1 MQRPV
6 VIGLI
11 LLIVGNLFSA
21 FYDVSIKWLPEDANA
36 ATFLLVRQ
44 ITSVLMLL
52 PIWLYSQR
60 PKTEHISVHLW
71 RANIGSVGAL
81 FLIIGLMALPLATV
95 SSLFY
100 SAPLMIILMGYWFL
114 KERITTGQV
123 VCTALG
129 FVGIL
134 IILRPSEMNWFG
146 LAVLFSAFT
155 FAINQLMLKKV
166 PNTEH
171 PVLTLMLY
179 NLLGI
184 PATLVIAAFQGVE
197 GLSWELLAVA
207 LLSNAFLLI
216 YHWFCVLA
224 YRKAQASDI
233 AIAEY
238 TGLLFIVFLGWL
250 LFDEWLDSLSW
261 LGAALIVLPS
271 LFLPWIGALL
281 EKSPKMMDNIQ
292 VKSLGIDT
300 AVKGEPKL

>member
-21 FYDVSIKWLPEDANA
+21 FYDVSIKWLPDDANA
-36 ATFLLVRQ
+36 STFLLVRQ
-44 ITSVLMLL
+44 ISSVFMLL
-52 PIWLYSQR
+52 PVWLYSQR
-60 PKTEHISVHLW
+60 PMTTHISVHLW

-100 SAPLMIILMGYWFL
+100 SAPLMIILMGYFFL
-114 KERITTGQV
+114 RERITAAQTICTGV
-123 VCTALG
+123 G

-134 IILRPSEMNWFG
+134 IILRPSEMNWYG
-146 LAVLFSAFT
+146 IAVLFSAFT
-155 FAINQLMLKKV
+155 FAVNQLALKKV
-166 PNTEH
+166 PNAEH

-184 PATLVIAAFQGVE
+184 PATLVIAAFQGIE
-197 GLSWELLAVA
+197 GLSWELVGVA
-207 LLSNAFLLI
+207 LLSNAFLLV

-250 LFDEWLDSLSW
+250 LFDEWLDNLSW

-271 LFLPWIGALL
+271 LCLPWLGSLL
-281 EKSPKMMDNIQ
+281 SKSTPK
-292 VKSLGIDT
+292 VADT
-300 AVKGEPKL
+300 LTGK

>member
-21 FYDVSIKWLPEDANA
+21 FYDVSIKWLPDDANA
-36 ATFLLVRQ
+36 STFLLVRQ
-44 ITSVLMLL
+44 ISSVFMLL
-52 PIWLYSQR
+52 PVWLYSQR
-60 PKTEHISVHLW
+60 PMTTHISVHLW

-100 SAPLMIILMGYWFL
+100 SAPLMIILMGYFFL
-114 KERITTGQV
+114 RERITAAQTICTG
-123 VCTALG
+123 LG

-134 IILRPSEMNWFG
+134 IILRPSEMNWYG
-146 LAVLFSAFT
+146 IAVLFSAFT
-155 FAINQLMLKKV
+155 FAVNQLALKKV
-166 PNTEH
+166 PNAEH

-184 PATLVIAAFQGVE
+184 PATLVIAAFQGIE
-197 GLSWELLAVA
+197 GLSWELVGVA
-207 LLSNAFLLI
+207 LLSNAFLLV

-250 LFDEWLDSLSW
+250 LFDEWLDNLSW

-271 LFLPWIGALL
+271 LCLPWLGSLL
-281 EKSPKMMDNIQ
+281 SKSTPK
-292 VKSLGIDT
+292 VADT
-300 AVKGEPKL
+300 LTGK

>member
-1 MQRPV
+1 
-6 VIGLI
+6 
-11 LLIVGNLFSA
+11 
-21 FYDVSIKWLPEDANA
+21 
-36 ATFLLVRQ
+36 
-44 ITSVLMLL
+44 MLL
-52 PIWLYSQR
+52 PVWLYSQR
-60 PKTEHISVHLW
+60 PMTTHISVHLW

-100 SAPLMIILMGYWFL
+100 SAPLMIILMGYFFL
-114 KERITTGQV
+114 SERITAAQTICTG
-123 VCTALG
+123 LG

-134 IILRPSEMNWFG
+134 IILRPSEMNWYG
-146 LAVLFSAFT
+146 IAVLFSAFT
-155 FAINQLMLKKV
+155 FAVNQLALKKV
-166 PNTEH
+166 PHAEH

-184 PATLVIAAFQGVE
+184 PATLVIAAFQGIE
-197 GLSWELLAVA
+197 GLSWELVGVA
-207 LLSNAFLLI
+207 LLSNAFLLV

-250 LFDEWLDSLSW
+250 LFDEWLDNLSW

-271 LFLPWIGALL
+271 LFLPWLGSILS
-281 EKSPKMMDNIQ
+281 KSAPKIA
-292 VKSLGIDT
+292 DT
-300 AVKGEPKL
+300 LTGK

>member
-21 FYDVSIKWLPEDANA
+21 FYDVSIKWLPDDANA
-36 ATFLLVRQ
+36 STFLLVRQ
-44 ITSVLMLL
+44 ISSVFMLL
-52 PIWLYSQR
+52 PVWLYSLR
-60 PKTEHISVHLW
+60 PMTTHISVHLW

-100 SAPLMIILMGYWFL
+100 SAPLMIILMGYFFL
-114 KERITTGQV
+114 RERITVAQTICTG
-123 VCTALG
+123 LG

-134 IILRPSEMNWFG
+134 IILRPSEMNWYG
-146 LAVLFSAFT
+146 IAVLFSAFT
-155 FAINQLMLKKV
+155 FAVNQLALKKV
-166 PNTEH
+166 PNAEH

-184 PATLVIAAFQGVE
+184 PATLVIAAFQGIE
-197 GLSWELLAVA
+197 GLSWELVGVA
-207 LLSNAFLLI
+207 LLSNAFLLV

-250 LFDEWLDSLSW
+250 LFDEWLDNLSW

-271 LFLPWIGALL
+271 LCLPWLGSLL
-281 EKSPKMMDNIQ
+281 SKSTPK
-292 VKSLGIDT
+292 VADT
-300 AVKGEPKL
+300 LTGK

>member
-21 FYDVSIKWLPEDANA
+21 FYDVSIKWLPDDASA
-36 ATFLLVRQ
+36 STFLLVRQ
-44 ITSVLMLL
+44 ISSVFMLL
-52 PIWLYSQR
+52 PVWLYSQR
-60 PKTEHISVHLW
+60 PMTTHISVHLW

-100 SAPLMIILMGYWFL
+100 SAPLMIILMGYFFL
-114 KERITTGQV
+114 SERITAAQTICTG
-123 VCTALG
+123 LG

-134 IILRPSEMNWFG
+134 IILRPSEMNWYG
-146 LAVLFSAFT
+146 IAVLFSAFT
-155 FAINQLMLKKV
+155 FAVNQLALKKV
-166 PNTEH
+166 PHTEH

-184 PATLVIAAFQGVE
+184 PATLVIAAFQGIE
-197 GLSWELLAVA
+197 GLSWELVGVA
-207 LLSNAFLLI
+207 LLSNAFLLV

-250 LFDEWLDSLSW
+250 LFDEWLDNLSW

-271 LFLPWIGALL
+271 LFLPWLGSLL
-281 EKSPKMMDNIQ
+281 SKSAPKIA
-292 VKSLGIDT
+292 DT
-300 AVKGEPKL
+300 LTGK

>member
-1 MQRPV
+1 LPDDA
-6 VIGLI
+6 
-11 LLIVGNLFSA
+11 SA
-21 FYDVSIKWLPEDANA
+21 S
-36 ATFLLVRQ
+36 TFLLVRQ
-44 ITSVLMLL
+44 ISSVLMLL
-52 PIWLYSQR
+52 PVWLYSQR
-60 PKTEHISVHLW
+60 PMTTHISVHLW

-100 SAPLMIILMGYWFL
+100 SAPLMIILMGYFFL
-114 KERITTGQV
+114 KERITAAQT
-123 VCTALG
+123 VCAGLG

-134 IILRPSEMNWFG
+134 IILRPSEMNAYG
-146 LAVLFSAFT
+146 IAVLFSAFT
-155 FAINQLMLKKV
+155 FAVNQLALKKV
-166 PNTEH
+166 PHAEH
-171 PVLTLMLY
+171 PVLILMLY

-184 PATLVIAAFQGVE
+184 PATLVIVAFQGIE
-197 GLSWELLAVA
+197 GLSWGLVGVA
-207 LLSNAFLLI
+207 LLSNAFLLV

-271 LFLPWIGALL
+271 LFLPWLGSYLL
-281 EKSPKMMDNIQ
+281 KSPPK
-292 VKSLGIDT
+292 VAE
-300 AVKGEPKL
+300 AVASK

>member
-21 FYDVSIKWLPEDANA
+21 FYDVSIKWLPSDTSAS
-36 ATFLLVRQ
+36 TFLLVRQ
-44 ITSVLMLL
+44 ISSVFMLL
-52 PIWLYSQR
+52 PVWLYSQR
-60 PKTEHISVHLW
+60 PMTTDISVHLW

-100 SAPLMIILMGYWFL
+100 SAPLMIILMGYFFL
-114 KERITTGQV
+114 RERITTAQTI
-123 VCTALG
+123 CTGLG

-134 IILRPSEMNWFG
+134 IILRPSEMNWYG
-146 LAVLFSAFT
+146 VAVLFSAFT
-155 FAINQLMLKKV
+155 FAVNQLALKKV
-166 PNTEH
+166 PHTEH

-184 PATLVIAAFQGVE
+184 PATLVIVAFQGVA
-197 GLSWELLAVA
+197 GLSWELVGVA
-207 LLSNAFLLI
+207 LLSNVFLLI
-216 YHWFCVLA
+216 YHWLCVLA

-250 LFDEWLDSLSW
+250 LFDEWLDNLSW

-271 LFLPWIGALL
+271 LFLPWLGSLFL
-281 EKSPKMMDNIQ
+281 KSTPKVLTSVPKVADTITL
-292 VKSLGIDT
+292 KS
-300 AVKGEPKL
+300 

>member
-1 MQRPV
+1 MQHSV

-21 FYDVSIKWLPEDANA
+21 FYDVSIKWLPDDANA
-36 ATFLLVRQ
+36 STFLLVRQ
-44 ITSVLMLL
+44 ISSVFMLL
-52 PIWLYSQR
+52 PVWLYSQR
-60 PKTEHISVHLW
+60 PMTTHISVHLW

-100 SAPLMIILMGYWFL
+100 SAPLMIILMGYFFL
-114 KERITTGQV
+114 RERITAAQTICTG
-123 VCTALG
+123 LG

-134 IILRPSEMNWFG
+134 IILRPSEMNWYG
-146 LAVLFSAFT
+146 IAVLFSAFT
-155 FAINQLMLKKV
+155 FAVNQLALKKV
-166 PNTEH
+166 PNAEH

-184 PATLVIAAFQGVE
+184 PATLVIAAFQGIE
-197 GLSWELLAVA
+197 GLSWELVGVA
-207 LLSNAFLLI
+207 LLSNAFLLV

-250 LFDEWLDSLSW
+250 LFDEWLDNLSW

-271 LFLPWIGALL
+271 LCLPWLGSLL
-281 EKSPKMMDNIQ
+281 SKSTPK
-292 VKSLGIDT
+292 VADT
-300 AVKGEPKL
+300 LTGK

>member
-1 MQRPV
+1 MQRPI

-21 FYDVSIKWLPEDANA
+21 FYDVSIKWLPDDANA

-44 ITSVLMLL
+44 ICSVFMLL
-52 PIWLYSQR
+52 PVWLYAQR
-60 PKTEHISVHLW
+60 PMTTHISVHLW

-100 SAPLMIILMGYWFL
+100 SAPLMIMLMGYWFL
-114 KERITTGQV
+114 KEHITTGQV
-123 VCTALG
+123 ICALLG

-155 FAINQLMLKKV
+155 FAVNQLTLKKV

-184 PATLVIAAFQGVE
+184 PATLLIAAFQGLQGMSW
-197 GLSWELLAVA
+197 GLLGIA

-261 LGAALIVLPS
+261 VGAALIVLPS
-271 LFLPWIGALL
+271 LFLPWIGMLL
-281 EKSPKMMDNIQ
+281 AQQPKVIERLRAEPLAIEG
-292 VKSLGIDT
+292 VE
-300 AVKGEPKL
+300 GEPKR

>member
-21 FYDVSIKWLPEDANA
+21 FYDVSIKWLPDDADA
-36 ATFLLVRQ
+36 STFLLVRQ
-44 ITSVLMLL
+44 ISSVFMLL
-52 PIWLYSQR
+52 PVWLYSQR
-60 PKTEHISVHLW
+60 PMTTHISVHLW

-100 SAPLMIILMGYWFL
+100 SAPLMIILMGYFFL
-114 KERITTGQV
+114 RERITAAQTICTG
-123 VCTALG
+123 LG

-134 IILRPSEMNWFG
+134 IILRPSEMNWYG
-146 LAVLFSAFT
+146 IAVLFSAFT
-155 FAINQLMLKKV
+155 FAVNQLALKKV
-166 PNTEH
+166 PNAEH

-184 PATLVIAAFQGVE
+184 PATLVIAAFQGIE
-197 GLSWELLAVA
+197 GLSWELVGVA
-207 LLSNAFLLI
+207 LLSNAFLLV

-250 LFDEWLDSLSW
+250 LFDEWLDNLSW
-261 LGAALIVLPS
+261 IGAALIVLPS
-271 LFLPWIGALL
+271 LCLPWLGSLL
-281 EKSPKMMDNIQ
+281 SKSTPK
-292 VKSLGIDT
+292 VADT
-300 AVKGEPKL
+300 LTGK

>member
-21 FYDVSIKWLPEDANA
+21 FYDVSIKWLPDDASA
-36 ATFLLVRQ
+36 STFLLVRQ
-44 ITSVLMLL
+44 ISSVLMLL
-52 PIWLYSQR
+52 PVWLYSQR
-60 PKTEHISVHLW
+60 PMTTHISVHLW

-100 SAPLMIILMGYWFL
+100 SAPLMIILMGYFFL
-114 KERITTGQV
+114 KERITAAQT
-123 VCTALG
+123 VCAGLG

-134 IILRPSEMNWFG
+134 IILRPSEMNG
-146 LAVLFSAFT
+146 YGIAVLFSAFT
-155 FAINQLMLKKV
+155 FAVNQLALKKV
-166 PNTEH
+166 PHAEH
-171 PVLTLMLY
+171 PVLTLLLY

-184 PATLVIAAFQGVE
+184 PATLVIVAFQGIE
-197 GLSWELLAVA
+197 GLSWGLVGVA
-207 LLSNAFLLI
+207 LLSNAFLLV

-271 LFLPWIGALL
+271 LFLPWLGSYLL
-281 EKSPKMMDNIQ
+281 KSPPK
-292 VKSLGIDT
+292 VAE
-300 AVKGEPKL
+300 AVASK

>member
-1 MQRPV
+1 MQSSI

-21 FYDVSIKWLPEDANA
+21 FYDVSIKWLPDDANA

-44 ITSVLMLL
+44 ISSVFMLL
-52 PIWLYSQR
+52 PVWLYAQR
-60 PKTEHISVHLW
+60 PVTMHISVHLW

-100 SAPLMIILMGYWFL
+100 SAPLMIMLMGYWFL

-123 VCTALG
+123 FCALLG

-134 IILRPSEMNWFG
+134 IILRPSEINWFG

-155 FAINQLMLKKV
+155 FAVNQLTLKKL

-184 PATLVIAAFQGVE
+184 PATLVIAVFQGLQ
-197 GLSWELLAVA
+197 GFSWEILGVA
-207 LLSNAFLLI
+207 LFSNAFLLI

-224 YRKAQASDI
+224 YRKAQVSDI

-261 LGAALIVLPS
+261 LGAILIVLPS
-271 LFLPWIGALL
+271 LLLPWIGGLMTQQ
-281 EKSPKMMDNIQ
+281 PK
-292 VKSLGIDT
+292 VIDRLR
-300 AVKGEPKL
+300 VES

>member
-1 MQRPV
+1 MQQSV

-21 FYDVSIKWLPEDANA
+21 FYDVSIKWLPEGANA
-36 ATFLLVRQ
+36 SSFLLVRQ
-44 ITSVLMLL
+44 MTSVFMLL
-52 PIWLYSQR
+52 PIWWYVKR
-60 PKTEHISVHLW
+60 PKTAYLNIHLW

-100 SAPLMIILMGYWFL
+100 TAPLMIILMGYWFL
-114 KERITTGQV
+114 RERITQGQV
-123 VCTALG
+123 VCTILG
-129 FVGIL
+129 FVGVL

-155 FAINQLMLKKV
+155 FAVNQLTLKKV
-166 PNTEH
+166 PMTDH
-171 PVLTLMLY
+171 PVLPLMLY

-184 PATLVIAAFQGVE
+184 PATLLMVMFQGFS

-207 LLSNAFLLI
+207 VLSNVSLLS
-216 YHWFCVLA
+216 YHWLCVLA

-250 LFDEWLDSLSW
+250 LFDEWLDNLSW

-271 LFLPWIGALL
+271 LLLPWIGIGLA
-281 EKSPKMMDNIQ
+281 KSPKLQ
-292 VKSLGIDT
+292 SGLRSLLT
-300 AVKGEPKL
+300 TKAVESEPKP

>member
-21 FYDVSIKWLPEDANA
+21 FYDVSIKWLPDDANA
-36 ATFLLVRQ
+36 STFLLVRQ
-44 ITSVLMLL
+44 VSSVFMLL
-52 PIWLYSQR
+52 PVWLYSQR
-60 PKTEHISVHLW
+60 PMTTHISVHLW

-100 SAPLMIILMGYWFL
+100 SAPLMIILMGYFFL
-114 KERITTGQV
+114 RERITAAQTICTG
-123 VCTALG
+123 LG

-134 IILRPSEMNWFG
+134 IILRPSEMNWYG
-146 LAVLFSAFT
+146 IAVLFSAFT
-155 FAINQLMLKKV
+155 FAVNQLALKKV
-166 PNTEH
+166 PHAEH

-184 PATLVIAAFQGVE
+184 PATLVIAAFQGIE
-197 GLSWELLAVA
+197 GLSWELVGVA
-207 LLSNAFLLI
+207 LLSNVFLLV

-238 TGLLFIVFLGWL
+238 SGLLFIVFLGWL
-250 LFDEWLDSLSW
+250 LFDEWLDNLSW

-271 LFLPWIGALL
+271 LFLPWLGSLL
-281 EKSPKMMDNIQ
+281 SKSTPKIA
-292 VKSLGIDT
+292 DT
-300 AVKGEPKL
+300 LAGK

>member
-1 MQRPV
+1 MQRSI
-6 VIGLI
+6 VISLI

-21 FYDVSIKWLPEDANA
+21 FYDVSIKWLPDDANA

-44 ITSVLMLL
+44 ISSVFMLL
-52 PIWLYSQR
+52 PVWLYAQR
-60 PKTEHISVHLW
+60 PMTTHISVHLW

-100 SAPLMIILMGYWFL
+100 SAPLMIMLMGYGFL

-123 VCTALG
+123 ICALLG

-155 FAINQLMLKKV
+155 FAVNQLTLKKV

-184 PATLVIAAFQGVE
+184 PATLLIAAFQGLQ
-197 GLSWELLAVA
+197 GMSWELLAIA

-261 LGAALIVLPS
+261 FGAALIVLPS
-271 LFLPWIGALL
+271 LFLPWIGRLMAQQ
-281 EKSPKMMDNIQ
+281 PKVIEG
-292 VKSLGIDT
+292 LRAEPLAIEG
-300 AVKGEPKL
+300 GEPKR